1 MQTLKVCQ
9 DCPYFKI
16 YGWRNSF
23 NNILFL
29 QHSFPSSLVARDSQ
43 FPLGLCSSADINNQN
58 LLYLVWGI
66 WTTLMKTN
74 HEEKITLCWQTI
86 PFHIRYGIIATFLLL
101 GWRLNLPFLD
111 TFLIPWKW
119 DFVSYF
125 VRICAVIKR
134 KTICLNC
141 PLHMTV
147 ILSDTNNQIF
157 RRLWNIICGPDSPTT
172 VNFIF

>member
-1 MQTLKVCQ
+1 MSWECASEMKIKFIFNIFMQTLKVCQ
-9 DCPYFKI
+9 DCPSFKI

-86 PFHIRYGIIATFLLL
+86 LFIWDMASLQHF
-101 GWRLNLPFLD
+101 FCLD
-111 TFLIPWKW
+111 EDSPSL
-119 DFVSYF
+119 
-125 VRICAVIKR
+125 
-134 KTICLNC
+134 
-141 PLHMTV
+141 
-147 ILSDTNNQIF
+147 ILSWFLENGIS
-157 RRLWNIICGPDSPTT
+157 SP
-172 VNFIF
+172 ISWGYAQW